1 MECVFRL
8 NLLLS
13 LMVTYFLLP
22 AVVDASEKATTCDFL
37 PLNIHHLSCQ
47 HGVIQVDQAMYG
59 RTNSLLCS
67 EGVSKQMLSNVKC
80 SQDGVEER
88 MKASCNGKTT
98 CELNTDDFRRP
109 DPCVGTLK
117 YLQTNY
123 TCQNAITVI
132 ACENSEAYLFCDFG
146 SQLIIHGADYG
157 RRDRTT
163 CSFQKPMNQLE
174 NTSCMNPT
182 NIVADG
188 CNGKETCTIP
198 VSSDLFGDPCKDTA
212 KYLEVAYS
220 CKSTEKPSFNSQ

>member
-1 MECVFRL
+1 MELLFRL
-8 NLLLS
+8 SLLIS
-13 LMVTYFLLP
+13 LTVTYSLLP
-22 AVVDASEKATTCDFL
+22 AVVDASEKATTCDLL

-47 HGVIQVDQAMYG
+47 HGVIYVDQAMYG

-67 EGVSKQMLSNVKC
+67 EGVAKNMLADVKC
-80 SQDGVEER
+80 SQDGAEER
-88 MKASCNGKTT
+88 IKTSCNGKTM

-132 ACENSEAYLFCDFG
+132 ACENSEAYLFCEVG
-146 SQLIIHGADYG
+146 NQIYIHGADYG

-163 CSFQKPMNQLE
+163 CAFQKPLKQLE
-174 NTSCMNPT
+174 NTACMNPT
-182 NIVADG
+182 KIVADG

-198 VSSDLFGDPCKDTA
+198 VSSDLFGDPCKGTA

-220 CKSTEKPSFNSQ
+220 CKGTGRRSSNSQ